1 LITNRLSNTVSRSS
15 KSKLNFKG
23 EFSVIK
29 KFKKVLIANRGE
41 IAIRVIRSCKELGI
55 ETVAIH
61 STADEDSLH
70 VKMADESVCVGPAKS
85 KDSYLNIPQILS
97 AAEITGAD
105 AIHPGYG
112 FLSENDEFAQ
122 MCEKW
127 GVTFIGPSV
136 KAIQAMG
143 DKIESKITA
152 KKAKVPTL
160 EPIYVKET
168 DENVIKKEVER
179 MGFPVLIKASAG
191 GGGRGMKRIENFDEL
206 WPALA
211 RLQEEAK
218 AAFGDG
224 TLFIEKYIT
233 NPRHIEVQILA
244 DKHGNVIHLGE
255 RDCTIQRRFQKIL
268 EEAPSPVLSQ
278 KVRDEICDAAVR
290 LAKFVDYDSAGTVEF
305 LYDLDTEKFYFMEMN
320 TRIQVEHPVTEGRTG
335 VDLISEMIR
344 HAQGEV
350 CRFKQSN
357 IVFSNHVMEFRINA
371 EDPKTGM
378 PSPGHITHYHRP
390 GGLGVRTDDYI
401 YTGYTVPPHYDSM
414 ISKIIVQADTRSNCI
429 TRAKRVLN
437 ETVVSGI
444 KTNIDLHKNILN
456 DPDFVESRFST
467 NYLSKKLN

>member
-1 LITNRLSNTVSRSS
+1 MKV
-15 KSKLNFKG
+15 
-23 EFSVIK
+23 EAK

-85 KDSYLNIPQILS
+85 KDSYLNIPQLLS
-97 AAEITGAD
+97 AADITGAD

-112 FLSENDEFAQ
+112 FLAENDEFAEL
-122 MCEKW
+122 CEKW
-127 GVTFIGPSV
+127 GITFIGPSV
-136 KAIQAMG
+136 KCIQAMG
-143 DKIESKITA
+143 DKIESKLIA

-160 EPIYVKET
+160 EPIYVKDSSEA
-168 DENVIKKEVER
+168 EIKKSVEK

-191 GGGRGMKRIENFDEL
+191 GGGRGMKRIENFEEL
-206 WPALA
+206 WPALS

-224 TLFIEKYIT
+224 TLFIEKYIQ

-244 DKHGNVIHLGE
+244 DQHGSVIHLGE

-268 EEAPSPVLSQ
+268 EEAPSPVLSP
-278 KVRDEICDAAVR
+278 KVREEICESAVR
-290 LAKFVDYDSAGTVEF
+290 LAKYVDYDSVGTVEF
-305 LYDLDTEKFYFMEMN
+305 LYDQDTQKFYFMEMN

-335 VDLISEMIR
+335 VDLISEQIR
-344 HAQGEV
+344 HAQGEKS
-350 CRFKQSN
+350 RFKQSD
-357 IVFSNHVMEFRINA
+357 IIFRNHVIEFRINA

-390 GGLGVRTDDYI
+390 GGIGVRTDDYI
-401 YTGYTVPPHYDSM
+401 YTGYTVPPYYDSM
-414 ISKIIVQADTRSNCI
+414 VSKIIVQADNRANCI

-444 KTNIDLHKNILN
+444 QTNISLHKEILN
-456 DPDFVESRFST
+456 DPDFVSSNFST
-467 NYLSKKLN
+467 NYLAKKLV

>member
-1 LITNRLSNTVSRSS
+1 M
-15 KSKLNFKG
+15 KPQA
-23 EFSVIK
+23 K

-41 IAIRVIRSCKELGI
+41 IAIRIIRSCRELGI
-55 ETVAIH
+55 ETVAVH

-70 VKMADESVCVGPAKS
+70 VKMADESVCIGPAKS
-85 KDSYLNIPQILS
+85 ALSYLNIPQILS
-97 AAEITGAD
+97 AADITNAD

-112 FLSENDEFAQ
+112 FLSENDEFAE
-122 MCEKW
+122 MCGKW
-127 GVTFIGPSV
+127 GLTFIGPSV
-136 KAIQAMG
+136 KCIQAMG

-160 EPIYVKET
+160 EPIYVKEVSES
-168 DENVIKKEVER
+168 DIQKAVEK

-206 WPALA
+206 WPALS

-244 DKHGNVIHLGE
+244 DQYGNVIHLGE

-268 EEAPSPVLSQ
+268 EEAPSPVLTP
-278 KVRDEICDAAVR
+278 KVREEICSAAVR
-290 LAKFVDYDSAGTVEF
+290 LSQFVSYDSVGTVEF
-305 LYDLDTEKFYFMEMN
+305 LYDQDTEKFYFMEMN

-335 VDLISEMIR
+335 VDLISEQIR
-344 HAQGEV
+344 HAQGDKL
-350 CRFKQSN
+350 RFKQSE
-357 IVFSNHVMEFRINA
+357 IIFRNHVFEFRINA
-371 EDPKTGM
+371 EDPRTGM
-378 PSPGHITHYHRP
+378 PSPGYITHYHRP
-390 GGLGVRTDDYI
+390 GGIGVRTDDYI
-401 YTGYTVPPHYDSM
+401 YTGYTVPPYYDSM
-414 ISKIIVQADTRSNCI
+414 ISKIIVQADNRANCI

-444 KTNIDLHKNILN
+444 QTNISLHKQILD
-456 DPDFVESRFST
+456 DPDFVESKFST
-467 NYLSKKLN
+467 NYLSKKLI